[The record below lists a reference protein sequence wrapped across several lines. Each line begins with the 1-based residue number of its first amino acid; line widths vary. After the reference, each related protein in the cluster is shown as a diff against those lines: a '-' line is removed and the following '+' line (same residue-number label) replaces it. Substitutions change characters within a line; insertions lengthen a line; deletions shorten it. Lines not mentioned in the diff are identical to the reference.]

1 MVSAAHA
8 RPKGTPR
15 AKRWLVVVGILLAVL
30 ILWWRAGD
38 VRDVFGRQ
46 YEYEEDLTIDLDGS
60 GSLTVNASLAALS
73 ALRGLDVDP
82 LGQSV
87 DRDRIRTLYESGV
100 TRVKSVPRPW
110 RRRGRQFVQINLE
123 FDDVR
128 KLNQAAPLSWSAYQ
142 LGQEGGQHV
151 FRQTVTASALKPGA
165 LKNVGWDGSEIVAF
179 RLHLPSRILEHNA
192 RDLEKDEPT
201 GIRRG
206 NILSWEQHLADRLDS
221 RPVTVQVRM
230 ESQSILYRTLFLFI
244 GAFAAAVLTLAGLI
258 WWTIRRGTDPD
269 ESNPKLQI
277 PNTNQLESP
286 TPNAMDSNQRSER
299 GSN

>member
-206 NILSWEQHLADRLDS
+206 NILEWEQHLADRLDG

-258 WWTIRRGTDPD
+258 WWTIRRGSDQEE
-269 ESNPKLQI
+269 ESTFP
-277 PNTNQLESP
+277 PSAT
-286 TPNAMDSNQRSER
+286 R
-299 GSN
+299 